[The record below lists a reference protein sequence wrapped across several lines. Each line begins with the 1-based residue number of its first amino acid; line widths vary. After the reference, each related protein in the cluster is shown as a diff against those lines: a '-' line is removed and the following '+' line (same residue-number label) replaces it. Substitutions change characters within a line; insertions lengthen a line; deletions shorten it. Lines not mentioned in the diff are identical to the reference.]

1 MILLFTPL
9 CTYELP
15 TKDIYLFHIV
25 SEELKNKSRF
35 KTSLRAKEKA

>member
-1 MILLFTPL
+1 MIMLFTPL
-9 CTYELP
+9 HTYEFP

-35 KTSLRAKEKA
+35 KTSLRAKEKE